1 MQKWPMINKNIT
13 MKIIRSITIL
23 SLLGFVC
30 GAPISIDND
39 DEKIL
44 ITKSMFPKEF
54 IKYKAEHE
62 IVNLLLPINSLN
74 FDEDESSESSSEET
88 EKEILLFFVEAD
100 IDSNGNR
107 VDQGLYVLKEG
118 KATKL
123 LDHGRDAAASGDDS
137 KLVFFGAKDG
147 IYVYNNKNNS
157 ADKYGTVD
165 DSIIGI
171 AKEKTGDVIYIL
183 TENHELFKVS
193 NAGTTKE
200 KLDDVVNAKQIVLD
214 YSDNIYFYSDD
225 KQAYVRTADDIKK
238 IEGLPENPSSVT
250 LIKPP
255 FILENAVLFN
265 VDNIVYII
273 YANGTSEHAGFEFKP
288 KVKPSAYAPEAALL
302 QYYAYDK
309 NIYEYNILTIIFGTV
324 LEELKN
330 YLNKVSDDIQSL
342 STKSR
347 KYRESA

>member
-1 MQKWPMINKNIT
+1 
-13 MKIIRSITIL
+13 MKIITSITVL
-23 SLLGFVC
+23 SLLGVVF
-30 GAPISIDND
+30 GAPISIDKD

-62 IVNLLLPINSLN
+62 IVNLLVPTNSLN
-74 FDEDESSESSSEET
+74 LNADGSSESSSEET
-88 EKEILLFFVEAD
+88 EREVFVFFVEAD
-100 IDSNGNR
+100 INSNGDR

-123 LDHGRDAAASGDDS
+123 LDHGRDAAASYDDS

-147 IYVYNNKNNS
+147 IYVYNKENNS

-193 NAGTTKE
+193 NGGTTKE

-214 YSDNIYFYSDD
+214 SSNNIYFYSDD
-225 KQAYVRTADDIKK
+225 KQAYVRTSDGIKK

-255 FILENAVLFN
+255 FILENGVPVI
-265 VDNIVYII
+265 VDNVVYII
-273 YANGTSEHAGFEFKP
+273 YANGKSQQHTFEFKSDA
-288 KVKPSAYAPEAALL
+288 KPSAFAPEATLL

-309 NIYEYNILTIIFGTV
+309 NIYEYKIISITMGSM
-324 LEELKN
+324 LEELKS
-330 YLNKVSDDIQSL
+330 YLKKSLDYIQSL
-342 STKSR
+342 SMKNR
-347 KYRESA
+347 NNQ

>member
-1 MQKWPMINKNIT
+1 MSNIT
-13 MKIIRSITIL
+13 MKIITSITVL
-23 SLLGFVC
+23 SLIGFVL
-30 GAPISIDND
+30 GAPTSNDED
-39 DEKIL
+39 DEKFL

-74 FDEDESSESSSEET
+74 FDENESSESSSEES
-88 EKEILLFFVEAD
+88 ESELLLFFVEAD
-100 IDSNGNR
+100 VDSNGDR
-107 VDQGLYVLKEG
+107 VDQGLYVLKED

-147 IYVYNNKNNS
+147 IYVYNKDNNS

-165 DSIIGI
+165 DSIIAI

-183 TENHELFKVS
+183 TENHEVFNVS
-193 NAGTTKE
+193 NGGTTKE
-200 KLDDVVNAKQIVLD
+200 KLDDVVNAKEIVVD
-214 YSDNIYFYSDD
+214 YSNNLYFYSDD
-225 KQAYVRTADDIKK
+225 KQAYVRSADGIKK
-238 IEGLPENPSSVT
+238 IEGLPENPSSVK

-255 FILENAVLFN
+255 FILEDGVPFI
-265 VDNIVYII
+265 VDNVAYII
-273 YANGTSEHAGFEFKP
+273 YANGTSEHSGIEFKP
-288 KVKPSAYAPEAALL
+288 KAKPSAYAPEAAMI

-309 NIYEYNILTIIFGTV
+309 NIYEYNVLTIILGTI
-324 LEELKN
+324 LDELKN
-330 YLNKVSDDIQSL
+330 YLNKNSEDIQSL

-347 KYRESA
+347 KYRQRA